1 MKNNDPSPNITQQP
15 DNKLSSK
22 TAISRFARFIVNFPK
37 TNVIVSILVML
48 TLFAALPKL
57 YKDTRADAFLAADNP
72 ALLYK
77 QKVKQQFGLSDPIVV
92 AVINSS
98 DKGVFNPN
106 SLQLV
111 NSLTDQISA
120 LDNIN
125 SDRVT
130 SLATE
135 NNITGSEEGMAVD
148 AFFEELPETQQ
159 QAESIWQAVS
169 DFPLYM
175 GNLVSKDR
183 KATLIVAELID
194 EDQVEDTYQAILE
207 IVARTSV
214 DDQNVIHVAGEGAI
228 AGYLGS
234 YIDADAQRL
243 NPLAGI
249 IITLIILFA
258 FRRFSPGLL
267 SNVVIAA
274 SVLMT
279 LAIMALNDVPFFVI
293 TNALP
298 VILIG
303 ISVADSI
310 HIYSHYFEL
319 QAKQPNADKRELI
332 IQTLEAMW
340 RPITLTTL
348 TTIAGFIGLYFA
360 AYMPPF
366 KYFGLYTAV
375 GVAIAWAYSLIFLP
389 AAMALIKPSASNK
402 MIAQAKNNQ
411 IDTFAQIMVL
421 LGKISVNHSKTI
433 IGLFASIIIIG
444 SFATSYLVVD
454 EDRIATFHSSESL
467 YKADKAINQHFN
479 GTYNLDIVI
488 EAKENEGLF
497 NPQTLLKMDALQNY
511 ALSLE
516 NVNGANSIV
525 DYLKQMNRS
534 LTDGNKNNYILPNEK
549 ELVAQYFLIY
559 SASSEPTDFEEEID
573 YDYRV
578 ANIRLSLNK
587 GSYRD
592 TEQVVKQLEQYISA
606 QFDQTDLTATLSGRV
621 TVNYHWIK
629 DLGESHFVGLAIS
642 LFLVW
647 AVSALLFGSISAGIY
662 AIIPVGS
669 SLLLVYSSMVLLDIN
684 LGIGTSMFASVA
696 IGLGVDFSIHTID
709 RLRSLYRE
717 YNGDWDKALT
727 NLFPTTGRALFFN
740 YLAIA
745 CGFGV
750 LITSQVVPLTN
761 FGIIVVVSVTTSFLA
776 SLSLLPALIKVTKPG
791 FISQQEFTNSR
802 ELNTPSFVNKLAR
815 TSMVVFLVGAIG
827 SFVLIQKVEA
837 ADRQEASSQETSSQ
851 EASSQEASSQ
861 ENSYQVT
868 SSQESSYQEINSKEV
883 LQILANINAVKEG
896 EFVSRNLDMILIDK
910 RGKKRVR
917 QTKAF
922 RKYYDKEKRTILF
935 YKKPTNVKGTSFL
948 TFDYPDPSIDDD
960 QWLYLPALRKVR
972 RISASDRGD
981 YFLGTDFTYEDI
993 KLEGKIELTDYN
1005 HKILRYETL
1014 NITNTNGE
1022 RETLETVVLQ
1032 GEPKTK
1038 TIAKE
1043 LGYGRTEFWVDP
1055 KTWLIRQSNYWDPKG
1070 NRLKSLVIS
1079 DVSKI
1084 DGIITRHKMVMDNH
1098 KTGHHSEFI
1107 FSDVDYKTSVKDGLF
1122 TKRAM
1127 KQGK

>member
-1 MKNNDPSPNITQQP
+1 MKNNDPSPNIAQQSER
-15 DNKLSSK
+15 KLNSK
-22 TAISRFARFIVNFPK
+22 TAISKFARFIVNFPK

-77 QKVKQQFGLSDPIVV
+77 EKVKRQFGLSDPIVV

-106 SLQLV
+106 SLLLV
-111 NSLTDQISA
+111 NSLTEQISA

-135 NNITGSEEGMAVD
+135 NNITGSEDGMAVD

-183 KATLIVAELID
+183 KATLIVAELVD
-194 EDQVEDTYQAILE
+194 QDQVEDTYQAILE
-207 IVARTSV
+207 IVALTSV
-214 DDQNVIHVAGEGAI
+214 DDQNEIHVAGEGAI

-389 AAMALIKPSASNK
+389 AAMALIKPSASKK

-411 IDTFAQIMVL
+411 IDAFAKIMVV

-433 IGLFASIIIIG
+433 IGLFTAIVIIG
-444 SFATSYLVVD
+444 SFATAYLVVD
-454 EDRIATFHSSESL
+454 EDRIETFHSSESL

-479 GTYNLDIVI
+479 GTYNLDIVV

-497 NPQTLLKMDALQNY
+497 NPETLLKMDALQNY

-534 LTDGNKNNYILPNEK
+534 LTDGNKNNYKLPNEK

-592 TEQVVKQLEQYISA
+592 TEKVVRQLEHYIAA
-606 QFDQTDLTATLSGRV
+606 QFDQADLSATLSGRV

-642 LFLVW
+642 MFLVW

-669 SLLLVYSSMVLLDIN
+669 SLLLVYASMVLLDID

-709 RLRSLYRE
+709 RLRSLYAE
-717 YNGDWDKALT
+717 YDGDWDKALT

-750 LITSQVVPLTN
+750 LISSQVVPLTN

-791 FISQQEFTNSR
+791 FISQQNLTNSR
-802 ELNTPSFVNKLAR
+802 GLNTASFAKKMAR
-815 TSMVVFLVGAIG
+815 TSMVILLVGAIG
-827 SFVLIQKVEA
+827 SFVLTQKVEA
-837 ADRQEASSQETSSQ
+837 AELQKASSQETSS
-851 EASSQEASSQ
+851 
-861 ENSYQVT
+861 
-868 SSQESSYQEINSKEV
+868 QEINSKEV
-883 LQILANINAVKEG
+883 LQILADINAVKEG
-896 EFVSRNLDMILIDK
+896 EFVSRNLDMILVDK

-917 QTKAF
+917 QTTAF
-922 RKYYDKEKRTILF
+922 RKYYGTEKRTILF

-1005 HKILRYETL
+1005 HKILRHETL

-1022 RETLETVVLQ
+1022 SETLETVVLH

-1038 TIAKE
+1038 AIAKE
-1043 LGYGRTEFWVDP
+1043 LGYGRTEFWVDR

-1098 KTGHHSEFI
+1098 KTGHHSEFL
-1107 FSDVDYKTSVKDGLF
+1107 FSEVDYKTPVKDGLF